1 MRYSFEYHELNNWV
15 ASLTE
20 RLVECYIKDILA
32 VSLKNEGW
40 DDIVY
45 MSAWFKA
52 NLSKLPSYAY
62 TKFDEREEKK
72 EELMLVGYG
81 FFPTNDLL
89 REFKRLTSSLKNT
102 PDGFLVK
109 LKRTGKSKNLKNAI
123 KEFGLDSGGIDRFF
137 MFHFFMGKD
146 IFGSRQYVEMFL
158 PQTTS
163 ASGQLPEVNGE
174 IEVVEVK
181 TGKTY
186 LPSNQRKSYLSA
198 IRNGFHLR
206 LVHVDIVSLSENH
219 FEIRERLVKTER
231 EFDKI
236 MKKEVRKSVES

>member
-1 MRYSFEYHELNNWV
+1 LRYSFEYHELNNWV

-45 MSAWFKA
+45 MSAWFKT
-52 NLSKLPSYAY
+52 NGSKLPSYAY
-62 TKFDEREEKK
+62 TKLDEREEKR
-72 EELMLVGYG
+72 EELMLLGYG

-89 REFKRLTSSLKNT
+89 RVFKRLTSSLKND

-109 LKRTGKSKNLKNAI
+109 LKRTGKSKNLKSAT
-123 KEFGLDSGGIDRFF
+123 KKFGLDFEGTSYT
-137 MFHFFMGKD
+137 HFLMGKD
-146 IFGSRQYVEMFL
+146 IFGSRQFAEMFL
-158 PQTTS
+158 TQTTS
-163 ASGQLPEVNGE
+163 ASSQLPEVNGE

-181 TGKTY
+181 TGKAY
-186 LPSNQRKSYLSA
+186 LPSNQRESYLGA

-206 LVHVDIVSLSENH
+206 LFHVDIVSMSENH
-219 FEIRERLVKTER
+219 FEIKEKLVKTER
-231 EFDKI
+231 EFDNI
-236 MKKEVRKSVES
+236 MKKEVRKSIES

>member
-15 ASLTE
+15 ARLTE
-20 RLVECYIKDILA
+20 RLVECYIKDVLA

-40 DDIVY
+40 NDIVY
-45 MSAWFKA
+45 MSAWFKP

-62 TKFDEREEKK
+62 TKLDEREEKK

-81 FFPTNDLL
+81 FFPTSDLL
-89 REFKRLTSSLKNT
+89 RKFKRLTSSLKND

-109 LKRTGKSKNLKNAI
+109 LKRTGKSKNLKSAT
-123 KEFGLDSGGIDRFF
+123 KKFGLDFEGTDFTRFF
-137 MFHFFMGKD
+137 MGED
-146 IFGSRQYVEMFL
+146 IFGSRQFVEMFL
-158 PQTTS
+158 PHTTFVS
-163 ASGQLPEVNGE
+163 SRLSEVNGE

-181 TGKTY
+181 TGKAY
-186 LPSNQRKSYLSA
+186 LPPNQRESYLGA

-206 LVHVDIVSLSENH
+206 LFHADIVSLSENH
-219 FEIRERLVKTER
+219 FEIREKLVKTER
-231 EFDKI
+231 EFDNI